1 MAIKDDEQDLPPTAR
16 IYRRPAKKS
25 YTEPVSFNLHKL
37 RQETAPTLKA
47 SGWQDDPDVVG
58 IVSKIARGDTFKEG
72 IFDGLNFSGAKLQK
86 PVMTHSSFVESKFI
100 ATDMALA
107 DFNHS
112 DFTDADLTG
121 ANLAGA
127 NLSYCDFT
135 GANLSG
141 ANLDNADL
149 TGAKIDFITFSEDT
163 GFDGVIGEAELQKT
177 VDKIIALQ
185 EAAERGEIDLRSLG
199 IVDLRKLDLR
209 SIDLKGVY
217 LKDKDLKGRLSGVN
231 LSGAIINES
240 DILGAD
246 VNMLHFWMQ
255 NMNEHNERMDNK
267 ALQKRQKEDTASDN
281 RQKEE
286 DKLALKMRQIEEQK
300 EKRSLFSRN
309 RVTIRKP
316 RVRVKPIKGQI
327 IS

>member
-1 MAIKDDEQDLPPTAR
+1 MAIKDDAQDLPPTER
-16 IYRRPAKKS
+16 ILRRPAKKS

-37 RQETAPTLKA
+37 RQANAPVLKA
-47 SGWQDDPDVVG
+47 GGWQDDPNVVD
-58 IVSKIARGDTFKEG
+58 IISKIALGDTFKEG
-72 IFDGLNFSGAKLQK
+72 IFDGLNFSGAKLKK

-112 DFTDADLTG
+112 DFTDADLSG
-121 ANLAGA
+121 ANLSGA

-141 ANLDNADL
+141 TNLDNADL

-163 GFDGVIGEAELQKT
+163 GFDGVIGEVKLQKT

-199 IVDLRKLDLR
+199 IIDLRKLDLR
-209 SIDLKGVY
+209 SINLKGVF

-255 NMNEHNERMDNK
+255 NMNEYNEHIDNK
-267 ALQKRQKEDTASDN
+267 ALQKREKEEAASVS

-300 EKRSLFSRN
+300 EKRSLFTRN
-309 RVTIRKP
+309 RVTIKKP
-316 RVRVKPIKGQI
+316 KVRVKPIKGQV